1 MYHILNIIIFKHVAD
16 LILKLIKETFLSS
29 GSGIVVPI
37 IQTTTGSV
45 VAPLLGTGMANQ
57 TENQTEV
64 PQVQVNQPRRQQR
77 QNNSNSSQVRL
88 LIQGD
93 DQL

>member
-1 MYHILNIIIFKHVAD
+1 MKS
-16 LILKLIKETFLSS
+16 IKKTFLSS

-88 LIQGD
+88 LIGFHNCD
-93 DQL
+93 DLNLKIIR

>member
-1 MYHILNIIIFKHVAD
+1 MK
-16 LILKLIKETFLSS
+16 LILETFLSS

-93 DQL
+93 DQF

>member
-1 MYHILNIIIFKHVAD
+1 MK
-16 LILKLIKETFLSS
+16 LILETFLSS

-45 VAPLLGTGMANQ
+45 VAPLLGTGMTNQ

-88 LIQGD
+88 LFDFLNCD
-93 DQL
+93 DLNLKIIR